1 MSCNEGIDHDSP
13 ERLFEDLPLGE
24 CNVRL
29 KYSRRHP
36 AFTFTSSVRGKM
48 SHLMKLAETLRD
60 IAEES
65 SKSEIEQALGLC
77 MGFADRVSRER
88 EDAPED
94 PESLGQSLTTR
105 FPSLPN

>member
-1 MSCNEGIDHDSP
+1 
-13 ERLFEDLPLGE
+13 
-24 CNVRL
+24 
-29 KYSRRHP
+29 
-36 AFTFTSSVRGKM
+36 M

-88 EDAPED
+88 EDAAED
-94 PESLGQSLTTR
+94 PECLGQSIATKY
-105 FPSLPN
+105 SGLPN